1 MRRLLFFFKPS
12 NKLFSSLD
20 LNDSA
25 SRVIASTGLEFL
37 RFLLDCANVS
47 DHQTSRVLHLNL
59 MSVVNVQCVYH
70 FQDESTRLIKEWLTD
85 IGSCLSDVRFALEKS
100 PSDFNLPT
108 PCEFVT
114 QIKGHRPSSDALFS
128 PHRVTNTCAQYY
140 FLYIGLL
147 SSTSVGDQLLK
158 KAAIY
163 PTFVTPVLSNNKTCY
178 KYNQMFY
185 RKFCVCLD

>member
-47 DHQTSRVLHLNL
+47 DHPTSRVALLTL

-85 IGSCLSDVRFALEKS
+85 IGSCLSDVRF
-100 PSDFNLPT
+100 
-108 PCEFVT
+108 
-114 QIKGHRPSSDALFS
+114 
-128 PHRVTNTCAQYY
+128 
-140 FLYIGLL
+140 
-147 SSTSVGDQLLK
+147 
-158 KAAIY
+158 
-163 PTFVTPVLSNNKTCY
+163 VLSI
-178 KYNQMFY
+178 
-185 RKFCVCLD
+185 